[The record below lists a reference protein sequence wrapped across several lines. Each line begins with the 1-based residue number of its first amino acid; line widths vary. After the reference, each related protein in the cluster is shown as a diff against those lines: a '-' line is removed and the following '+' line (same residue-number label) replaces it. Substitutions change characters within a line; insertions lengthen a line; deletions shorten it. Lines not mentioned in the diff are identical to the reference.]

1 MANKLN
7 IKFAHGK
14 QFIRIGL
21 YGGWVILGSWALPP
35 VLGGSRHNGIGG
47 KRPARCVCREVR
59 ASRRANTSYSGAIT
73 PPYQKETVVATAII
87 PNIMETLRKAITLK
101 GASEN
106 ARQVAED
113 FFRLLAERGT
123 AIKNASALEIEKEIA
138 PTWATTFG
146 SVPSGLGTLI
156 RAFGEFALLSNEGSA
171 TTQPFGAYLSAFDII
186 TRCDSTKVAKV
197 LATSKTQKSAYNA
210 FVHLSRPVVAVTALS
225 TEEASKALQVK
236 ALATT
241 KGNASVMSSVQVEV
255 LAGRLTDDGK
265 AYLAAAVANGK
276 VAAMLLAHTA

>member
-1 MANKLN
+1 M
-7 IKFAHGK
+7 
-14 QFIRIGL
+14 
-21 YGGWVILGSWALPP
+21 
-35 VLGGSRHNGIGG
+35 
-47 KRPARCVCREVR
+47 
-59 ASRRANTSYSGAIT
+59 
-73 PPYQKETVVATAII
+73 ATAII

-123 AIKNASALEIEKEIA
+123 AIKNASAVEIEKEIA

-210 FVHLSRPVVAVTALS
+210 FVHLSRPVVVATALS

-241 KGNASVMSSVQVEV
+241 KGLVSVMSSVQGEV
-255 LAGRLTDDGK
+255 LAGRITTDGMT
-265 AYLAAAVANGK
+265 YLEEILKMGLQAK
-276 VAAMLLAHTA
+276 MLIKQIIG